1 MKRKSR
7 RRLAIVR
14 TILLIACTLMA
25 GSGSL
30 AGGAMAASGTSDPS
44 VSVYFPLLIS
54 GGVRVLPNHF
64 SYVSIIGSLWIV
76 GEVQN
81 DTAQHLELA
90 KVTANVFSS
99 SGQLLTTAFSYID
112 LDTLPPG
119 EKTCFDILVGAE
131 PAGWAYYEFKPP
143 TFQTTGGPWPNLAI
157 LNDSGSYNPTYGG
170 YEIAG
175 QVRND
180 HGTRLEYVKVVG
192 TVYTASGTVVGC
204 RNRYVD
210 GNHLDPS
217 QIGSFDLTFSG
228 RDYADAQSYRLQAD
242 GNPP

>member
-7 RRLAIVR
+7 RRPAIVR

-112 LDTLPPG
+112 LDTLPAG
-119 EKTCFDILVGAE
+119 EKTCFDILDR
-131 PAGWAYYEFKPP
+131 K
-143 TFQTTGGPWPNLAI
+143 
-157 LNDSGSYNPTYGG
+157 S
-170 YEIAG
+170 
-175 QVRND
+175 
-180 HGTRLEYVKVVG
+180 VV
-192 TVYTASGTVVGC
+192 
-204 RNRYVD
+204 
-210 GNHLDPS
+210 
-217 QIGSFDLTFSG
+217 
-228 RDYADAQSYRLQAD
+228 
-242 GNPP
+242 